1 MAVSGYVES
10 LLGGLPADV
19 KRALT
24 EAFRYVLP
32 NGRFGPI
39 DHQTKS
45 ESFQA
50 FYVNSTTA
58 TSTGEFSIV
67 HGMGR
72 TPYLCVPVL
81 DIGSSNTKLPVL
93 TVTRAADAQRVYLK
107 ADAGSTNAVFTLLLE

>member
-1 MAVSGYVES
+1 MAVSGYLES

-19 KRALT
+19 KRVLT

-39 DHQTKS
+39 EHQTKS

-50 FYVNSTTA
+50 YYVTSTTA
-58 TSTGEFSIV
+58 TSTSEFSIV

-72 TPYLCVPVL
+72 TPYLAVRLL
-81 DIGSSNTKLPVL
+81 DVGSSNTGDPVL
-93 TVTRAADAQRVYLK
+93 RVPRPADAQRVYLK
-107 ADAGSTNAVFTLLLE
+107 ADAGSTNMVFSLLLE